1 MKPHL
6 ELLDKLGACAEAQV
20 FAHTVPDLETA
31 WNTCKRPDWMIWLL
45 NKLRFQD
52 DQTYRLYACRCVRDT
67 PLADGRRV
75 WDLLTDQRSRTAVE
89 VAEKFAN
96 GNATQNEMAAARAAA
111 GDAAWAARAA
121 VWDAARAVWAA
132 ARAAAGDAA
141 WAAGAAAGAAG
152 AAAGAAGAAAWDA
165 TWDAA
170 WAAGAAAGAAGAV
183 ARAAAGDAA
192 GAAAGAA
199 GAAAWDATWDTAG
212 AIARA
217 AARAA
222 AWAAARAAAANF
234 LRELVPWDTVKTLV
248 DNYQKMEQ

>member
-96 GNATQNEMAAARAAA
+96 GNATQNEMAAAR
-111 GDAAWAARAA
+111 D
-121 VWDAARAVWAA
+121 
-132 ARAAAGDAA
+132 
-141 WAAGAAAGAAG
+141 
-152 AAAGAAGAAAWDA
+152 
-165 TWDAA
+165 
-170 WAAGAAAGAAGAV
+170 
-183 ARAAAGDAA
+183 
-192 GAAAGAA
+192 
-199 GAAAWDATWDTAG
+199 AAWDATWDTAG
-212 AIARA
+212 DTARAAAGAATWDTAGAAAGAATWAAARA

-222 AWAAARAAAANF
+222 AWAAQSDIIRRYF
-234 LRELVPWDTVKTLV
+234 PECPEIKPELLHKAV
-248 DNYQKMEQ
+248 